1 MVNNGKTSKYKSFS
15 LIKRYHA
22 IKKHVDGNMFL
33 LNLDPSWN
41 ILKEENGDK

>member
-1 MVNNGKTSKYKSFS
+1 MVKNGKTSKYKSFS

-33 LNLDPSWN
+33 LNLDPWN
-41 ILKEENGDK
+41 MLKEENGDK